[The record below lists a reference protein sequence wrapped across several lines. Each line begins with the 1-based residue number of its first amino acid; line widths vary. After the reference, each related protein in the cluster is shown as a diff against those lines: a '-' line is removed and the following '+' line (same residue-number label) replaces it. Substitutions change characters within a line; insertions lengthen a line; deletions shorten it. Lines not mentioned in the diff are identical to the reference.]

1 MSDQPHEHILTIF
14 GKNYPVNNASVGFPK
29 EYYNKTYELIQNWYS
44 EKPWNNTEKN
54 DEIGGKP
61 YTRPLPYQTWN
72 SGILGV
78 IGLTEFLQN
87 LGEHMLKL
95 LLAIGAKADEEEM
108 RLLIEQVK
116 GSKGVMFMSLKNRPP
131 AKDTDKKDKETGKP
145 IASYTT
151 SLKDSLKNLGN
162 MAETACK
169 KYNVLS
175 CQISDAVLVNALA
188 AIVTMQ
194 RAHIRMN
201 EELYI
206 ESSTNCP
213 LAVTWEGKF
222 GPHGVG
228 RWDKIG
234 SNPNILEVPPGS
246 RNQESAES
254 AEIRTKP
261 PKAPKALKPLSK
273 PQLVAPANP
282 QLSELVTEDV
292 TVDDIPVG
300 FPVGPAPIPG
310 GVLPGGYTEQF
321 PEENGY
327 NAPRAKV
334 QRLI

>member
-1 MSDQPHEHILTIF
+1 MSDQPQTEHILTTF
-14 GKNYPVNNASVGFPK
+14 GREYPVDSSSVGFPG
-29 EYYNKTYELIQNWYS
+29 EYYNATYGLLQSWYS
-44 EKPWNNTEKN
+44 EKQVGIDQENNG
-54 DEIGGKP
+54 IGGKP
-61 YTRPLPYQTWN
+61 WTRSGAFTDNKLITWN
-72 SGILGV
+72 SEFLAV

-87 LGEHMLKL
+87 LGQHMLKL
-95 LLAIGAKADEEEM
+95 LKAIGAKQTDQALRALDVQING
-108 RLLIEQVK
+108 L
-116 GSKGVMFMSLKNRPP
+116 KGVVFLKIDVPP
-131 AKDTDKKDKETGKP
+131 PYKGQQTEAHKSTLLEHLDKFQTL
-145 IASYTT
+145 AQ
-151 SLKDSLKNLGN
+151 
-162 MAETACK
+162 AACVEYK
-169 KYNVLS
+169 ILS
-175 CQISDAVLVNALA
+175 CQISDAILVNALA

-194 RAHIRMN
+194 RVHIRWN

-213 LAVTWEGKF
+213 IAVPWVGDF

>member
-44 EKPWNNTEKN
+44 EKPWNNIEKN

-95 LLAIGAKADEEEM
+95 LLAIGAKADEDEM
-108 RLLIEQVK
+108 KLLIEQVK
-116 GSKGVMFMSLKNRPP
+116 GSKGVKFMSLKNRPP
-131 AKDTDKKDKETGKP
+131 ARDTDKKDKDGNP

-228 RWDKIG
+228 QWDKTG
-234 SNPNILEVPPGS
+234 SNPNIQEVVPGVPEVPEVP
-246 RNQESAES
+246 EVLPTE
-254 AEIRTKP
+254 KK
-261 PKAPKALKPLSK
+261 KAPPLS
-273 PQLVAPANP
+273 QLV
-282 QLSELVTEDV
+282 SDDVTFEDV
-292 TVDDIPVG
+292 PAG
-300 FPVGPAPIPG
+300 F
-310 GVLPGGYTEQF
+310 LPGKPDEQF
-321 PEENGY
+321 SEENGY
-327 NAPRAKV
+327 NAPKAKV